1 MKALCVTALVLTTAA
16 HASVIECK
24 FPNGQ
29 SLLTSDQSCPAG
41 TTFKRPI
48 VQDKRSSKAPAHV
61 NDDELLSSMLPSRSP
76 RNPDTPQPAKVPAY
90 VNDDKFISSIPP
102 SQNQDKENAP
112 QATGI
117 NMTTLAII
125 FIVLA
130 ALAGLMKSDKS
141 SKIKLKNEKAKT
153 KKYEPEY
160 KKYEPEYKAS
170 PKKYGTARFK
180 IKNKTLL
187 TPREQECFKRLTQ
200 SLYPDFLIFP
210 QVAFSQIIDTEGGSR
225 NDNEGLRMTMSQKVA
240 DFVICK
246 PDLTMIAIIE
256 LDDRSHIGKEE
267 KDKQRDSIVRQIG
280 LMPLRIPR
288 TPAQNTLDEYARVL
302 RKMHPKEVKPA
313 TAPAA

>member
-1 MKALCVTALVLTTAA
+1 MKALCVIALVLTTAA

-48 VQDKRSSKAPAHV
+48 VQDKRSPQTPAYV

-76 RNPDTPQPAKVPAY
+76 RNPDTPQPTKVPAY

-102 SQNQDKENAP
+102 SQNQGKENAP

-130 ALAGLMKSDKS
+130 ALAALMKSNKG
-141 SKIKLKNEKAKT
+141 SKIKLKNEEAKA

-160 KKYEPEYKAS
+160 EANTRKFGS
-170 PKKYGTARFK
+170 ARFK

-187 TPREQECFKRLTQ
+187 TQREQECFKRLTQ
-200 SLYPDFLIFP
+200 SLHPDFLVFP
-210 QVAFSQIIDTEGGSR
+210 QVAFSQIIDTEGGSKF
-225 NDNEGLRMTMSQKVA
+225 DNEGLRRTMSQKVA
-240 DFVICK
+240 DFVVCK

-256 LDDRSHIGKEE
+256 LDDKSHIGKEE

>member
-1 MKALCVTALVLTTAA
+1 MKVLCVIALALTTAA

-48 VQDKRSSKAPAHV
+48 VEDKRPPKA
-61 NDDELLSSMLPSRSP
+61 
-76 RNPDTPQPAKVPAY
+76 PAY
-90 VNDDKFISSIPP
+90 VNDEELLSSIPP
-102 SQNQDKENAP
+102 ALNPGKPNTPKLKIAPAYGNDNEPIDSTNTTRNPDKPNTP
-112 QATGI
+112 QAMGI
-117 NMTTLAII
+117 NMTTLVII
-125 FIVLA
+125 FIVLV
-130 ALAGLMKSDKS
+130 ALAALMKSNKG
-141 SKIKLKNEKAKT
+141 SKIKLKNEEAKA

-160 KKYEPEYKAS
+160 EANTRKFGS
-170 PKKYGTARFK
+170 ARFK

-187 TPREQECFKRLTQ
+187 TQREQECFKRLTQ
-200 SLYPDFLIFP
+200 SLHPDFLVFP
-210 QVAFSQIIDTEGGSR
+210 QVAFSQIIDTEGGSKF
-225 NDNEGLRMTMSQKVA
+225 DNEGLRRTMSQKVA
-240 DFVICK
+240 DFVVCK

-302 RKMHPKEVKPA
+302 RRMHPKEVKPA
-313 TAPAA
+313 TAPAT